1 MERVIERLGQERDD
15 LRRQI
20 AVLRMDLER
29 ETAVSKNFKALQVLR
44 LLKWRNDVLSVVVSY
59 VSNYHLQDVLQ
70 QPGTPMTFL
79 EGPSIQIATRRFQE

>member
-29 ETAVSKNFKALQVLR
+29 ETAVSKNFKSLQVLR
-44 LLKWRNDVLSVVVSY
+44 CLK
-59 VSNYHLQDVLQ
+59 
-70 QPGTPMTFL
+70 
-79 EGPSIQIATRRFQE
+79 